1 MPLGKKSQGRD
12 FLIFLVFL
20 FVSSCMW
27 LMKVAGENL
36 EAEISIG
43 VIVKNLPQE
52 LQLEDD
58 AELQV
63 VVKADGA
70 DIIAYMMGKSRN
82 MVVDYND
89 MEYRDGVLLLS
100 TSQLVN
106 NVASVL
112 PGPFSFRYFKENTLV
127 LETRQQTVELPVM
140 LSSAYVAA
148 DGIELGDVEF
158 TPETVAVTA
167 PETLLQK
174 MSYVQFGGDSL
185 IIIGRDTVIT
195 WSLEPAAFVK
205 YEPVAITAKVKTEPY
220 VNISLPRRVQIDDDS
235 LRAAESACLMPVP
248 VTVTCKVPKSMV
260 SELCDEHLKV
270 NVVSRSSAADGRD
283 TLRFGVS
290 ALPFFVKDERVTVE
304 PELIVLD

>member
-1 MPLGKKSQGRD
+1 
-12 FLIFLVFL
+12 
-20 FVSSCMW
+20 MW

-52 LQLEDD
+52 LQLEND

-89 MEYRDGVLLLS
+89 MEYRDGALLLS

-235 LRAAESACLMPVP
+235 LCAAESACRMPVP

-270 NVVSRSSAADGRD
+270 NVVSRSSAAYGRD

-290 ALPFFVKDERVTVE
+290 ALPFFVKEERVTVE

>member
-20 FVSSCMW
+20 FVSLCMW

-89 MEYRDGVLLLS
+89 MEYRDGALLLS

-235 LRAAESACLMPVP
+235 LRAAESACRMPVP

>member
-1 MPLGKKSQGRD
+1 
-12 FLIFLVFL
+12 
-20 FVSSCMW
+20 MW
-27 LMKVAGENL
+27 LLKVAGENL

-89 MEYRDGVLLLS
+89 MEYRDGALLLS